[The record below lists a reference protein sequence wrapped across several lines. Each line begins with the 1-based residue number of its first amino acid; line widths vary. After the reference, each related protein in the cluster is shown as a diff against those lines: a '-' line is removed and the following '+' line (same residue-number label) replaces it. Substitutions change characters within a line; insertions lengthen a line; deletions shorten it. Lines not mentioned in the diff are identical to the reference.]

1 MGNFSMTIPKI
12 NYSRLWNLIKERKA
26 HTHIHTPPLHAQPD
40 ALQPLVAYGK
50 EGLNHWD
57 EKAQNPLTD
66 KRELTGFKPSP
77 KHSSHKGPYKY
88 LRFQKQKVLLIP
100 LVTPFYNKEETH
112 VTSIKVQ
119 NTNSSNGCFM

>member
-12 NYSRLWNLIKERKA
+12 NYSRLWNLIRERKA
-26 HTHIHTPPLHAQPD
+26 HTHIHTPPLYAQPD

-88 LRFQKQKVLLIP
+88 L
-100 LVTPFYNKEETH
+100 
-112 VTSIKVQ
+112 
-119 NTNSSNGCFM
+119 